1 MLVRYCVRYTKDH
14 YKAEDTAQE
23 ALCLAWE
30 NLEQLEDPQRADRWL
45 FSIAAN
51 LLRRRDPYSGG
62 ELPPEDDLPSC
73 ESAEEQLLK
82 EEWIREVAALV
93 QELPMLQRQA
103 VYFCLVLER
112 SPAQLAAV
120 LNVSPHAVSARLYRG
135 LQTLRKKWKAL
146 R

>member
-1 MLVRYCVRYTKDH
+1 MLVRYCVRCTKDH

-82 EEWIREVAALV
+82 EEWFREVAALI

-112 SPAQLAAV
+112 KARPGAKCAKNGRPCARAFKSPRDCYIIEML
-120 LNVSPHAVSARLYRG
+120 
-135 LQTLRKKWKAL
+135 
-146 R
+146 